1 MTTTENP
8 TATVQLFVST
18 TDASTRRGSVV
29 VEDFPT
35 VTDAFSDLI
44 AFCRD
49 EQWTITPTL
58 DEDGVIVYLLA
69 GDDISEGLATIN

>member
-1 MTTTENP
+1 TI
-8 TATVQLFVST
+8 
-18 TDASTRRGSVV
+18 DASTRRESVV

-35 VTDAFSDLI
+35 TTDAFTDLI

-58 DEDGVIVYLLA
+58 DDDGVIVYLLA
-69 GDDISEGLATIN
+69 GDDISEGLATIS